1 MPDSIRSIPAPPSS
15 RRTPPTHASFFHDL
29 LADLTVRLEWLEQV
43 IDGVREPEASSSAVA
58 QLRGWSKAMHDLHAA
73 VTKMQLHLDDKRF
86 ARLFDLDGELAGFL
100 SRLYAWCEEI
110 SADFEELAAK
120 LRRSEPVLAVFSHRV
135 VSESF
140 AHFQEL
146 GEGLRESLAVSRP
159 MTPDAQAAWRTFDS
173 DFEELLWATE
183 WLHMSL
189 AKQPGS

>member
-1 MPDSIRSIPAPPSS
+1 MSDSIRSISPPPSS

-43 IDGVREPEASSSAVA
+43 IDGVREPAASSSAVA

-73 VTKMQLHLDDKRF
+73 VTKMQLHLGDKQF
-86 ARLFDLDGELAGFL
+86 AKLFDLEGELAGFL

-110 SADFEELAAK
+110 SADFEALAVK
-120 LRRSEPVLAVFSHRV
+120 LRRSEPVLAVFSHKI

-140 AHFQEL
+140 SHFQEL

-159 MTPDAQAAWRTFDS
+159 STPEAQAAWKTFDS

-189 AKQPGS
+189 AKPPGS